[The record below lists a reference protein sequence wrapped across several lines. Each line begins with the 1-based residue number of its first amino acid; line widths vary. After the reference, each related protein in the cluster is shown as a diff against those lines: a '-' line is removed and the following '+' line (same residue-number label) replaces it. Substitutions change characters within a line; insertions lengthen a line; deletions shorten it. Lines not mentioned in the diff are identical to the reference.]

1 MNETENTTGSIV
13 RRIVQI
19 LVILVTIVGA
29 VWLYVTT
36 KNYMATKSERAFYAE
51 VDGLF
56 EAFHKYKEH
65 VGDYPRGNNAELA
78 KALRGNNNKKVIILA
93 VRKDNLNAKGEIVD
107 PWGTPLKIYF
117 ADNEVLIRSAGP
129 NRRFEDSQ
137 AKKSDDYFR
146 SD

>member
-1 MNETENTTGSIV
+1 MTEIGKILLRT
-13 RRIVQI
+13 VQV
-19 LVILVTIVGA
+19 LVILVAIAGA
-29 VWLYVTT
+29 AWLYLEV
-36 KNYMATKSERAFYAE
+36 KKYMAAKSERAFYAE

-65 VGDYPRGNNAELA
+65 VGEYPRGNNCELA
-78 KALRGNNNKKVIILA
+78 KALNGNNNKKVIILA
-93 VRKDNLNAKGEIVD
+93 VRKTDLNAKGEIVD

>member
-1 MNETENTTGSIV
+1 MNETGSKL

-19 LVILVTIVGA
+19 LVILMVLTGA
-29 VWLYVTT
+29 GYGYLKAQSW
-36 KNYMATKSERAFYAE
+36 MAARTERAFYSE

-65 VGDYPRGNNAELA
+65 VGDYPRGNNSELA
-78 KALRGNNNKKVIILA
+78 KALTGNNAKKVIILA

-129 NRRFEDSQ
+129 NRRFEDKQS
-137 AKKSDDYFR
+137 KISDDYFR

>member
-1 MNETENTTGSIV
+1 MAEIGTKA

-19 LVILVTIVGA
+19 LVTLVALAGA
-29 VWLYVTT
+29 IWIYIAVKHW
-36 KNYMATKSERAFYAE
+36 MATQSERAFYAE

-78 KALRGNNNKKVIILA
+78 KALTGNNAKKVIILA

-129 NRRFEDSQ
+129 NRRFEDRRAQ
-137 AKKSDDYFR
+137 QVDDYFR

>member
-1 MNETENTTGSIV
+1 
-13 RRIVQI
+13 
-19 LVILVTIVGA
+19 
-29 VWLYVTT
+29 
-36 KNYMATKSERAFYAE
+36 MADKTERAFYSE

-56 EAFHKYKEH
+56 EAFHKYKQH

-78 KALRGNNNKKVIILA
+78 KALSGNNNKKVIILA

-137 AKKSDDYFR
+137 SKTSDDYFR

>member
-1 MNETENTTGSIV
+1 MNETGSKLGRV
-13 RRIVQI
+13 V
-19 LVILVTIVGA
+19 LILVTVVVLAGA
-29 VWLYVTT
+29 GWVYLRAQKW
-36 KNYMATKSERAFYAE
+36 MAAKTERAFYAE

-56 EAFHKYKEH
+56 EAFHKYKQH
-65 VGDYPRGNNAELA
+65 VGEYPRGNNAELA
-78 KALRGNNNKKVIILA
+78 KALNGNNNKKVIILA
-93 VRKDNLNAKGEIVD
+93 VRKDNLNVKGEIVD

-137 AKKSDDYFR
+137 SRVSDDYFR

>member
-1 MNETENTTGSIV
+1 MTETGTTA

-19 LVILVTIVGA
+19 LVILVAIVGA
-29 VWLYVTT
+29 VYLYFAI
-36 KNYMATKSERAFYAE
+36 NEWRAAKSERDFYAE

-78 KALRGNNNKKVIILA
+78 KALTGNNARKVIILA
-93 VRKDNLNAKGEIVD
+93 VRKNDLNAKGEIVD

-129 NRRFEDSQ
+129 NRRFEDKR
-137 AKKSDDYFR
+137 AKISDDYFR